1 MTSCAG
7 DDHTLLLTASGDV
20 WSCGT
25 YRSSSAVL
33 GHSPTQRNAP
43 LFARVYETAAA
54 KDPVVQIDSG
64 ETYTARPSGSLASFL
79 SRSWQSVYRLDLS
92 RLHSRTYQDAG
103 GSCMAYIL
111 K

>member
-1 MTSCAG
+1 MASCAG

-43 LFARVYETAAA
+43 LFTRVYDAAAA

-64 ETYTARPSGSLASFL
+64 ETHPAITRGSMPAAAS
-79 SRSWQSVYRLDLS
+79 
-92 RLHSRTYQDAG
+92 
-103 GSCMAYIL
+103 
-111 K
+111 

>member
-1 MTSCAG
+1 MASCAG

-43 LFARVYETAAA
+43 LFTRVYDAAAA
-54 KDPVVQIDSG
+54 KDPIVQIDSG
-64 ETYTARPSGSLASFL
+64 ETHPAIPRGSMPAAAS
-79 SRSWQSVYRLDLS
+79 
-92 RLHSRTYQDAG
+92 
-103 GSCMAYIL
+103 
-111 K
+111 